1 MIPKGAKDAH
11 QEYRLKSGSGLRL
24 IQRVTIQLRLPGLV
38 VRRGGQCER
47 VTMNPVIDSLVQ
59 RGVAGAGVDGHRNV
73 LGSWIR
79 LSEQSSF

>member
-1 MIPKGAKDAH
+1 M
-11 QEYRLKSGSGLRL
+11 YRLLSGSGLL
-24 IQRVTIQLRLPGLV
+24 LVQSVTIQLRLPGLV
-38 VRRGGQCER
+38 VRRDGQRER
-47 VTMNPVIDSLVQ
+47 DAMDPVIDSLVQ